1 MARRKAERAEDEE
14 ALAKKKAEEQA
25 KQESIR
31 AKVVGG
37 IKHSCIGRC
46 LTLIQSMNHFAVVL
60 SI

>member
-31 AKVVGG
+31 AKVFGG
-37 IKHSCIGRC
+37 IN
-46 LTLIQSMNHFAVVL
+46 TPVL
-60 SI
+60 VDV